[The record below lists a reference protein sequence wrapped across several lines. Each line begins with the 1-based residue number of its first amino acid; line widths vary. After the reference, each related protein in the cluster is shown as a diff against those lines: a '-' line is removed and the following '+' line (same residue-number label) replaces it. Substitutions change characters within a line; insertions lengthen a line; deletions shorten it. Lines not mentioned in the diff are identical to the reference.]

1 MIAEVLTRKV
11 AKPFKGLAD
20 YLNGKPGRVETS
32 FFLNTSFDAFDLNL
46 KEIKAFQTVAK
57 SEADKTYHFVISLR
71 EGEKLNDE
79 EIKRAV
85 NMHLKALGFEKHHA
99 LVTSHNDTAN
109 FHIHVAVNK
118 VCPETG
124 KTITPYKDYE
134 KLDQACVK
142 LEKIFGLQQDNRI
155 GQGTNKTTRLYDGR
169 QSFQEWVTELSPEI
183 MNRLEKSTT
192 WKEFH
197 TELAAYNLC
206 IRQRGAG
213 LVISDLEN
221 KLFMKASAVDR
232 KLSKQ
237 SLENLFGQYEQ
248 PDFKTLP
255 KPALM
260 YEGTPKNVEKN
271 SPLYTKFI
279 ETEKVKKQ
287 TRNQELALLY
297 ETHGK
302 RIIQLKDWYNTSKT
316 DLEKDWLLSKKE
328 RNKVLFSHRETMKKK
343 LEQYY
348 KDLERAKSQVIQK
361 TSPMGWN
368 TFVLSEAENFKL
380 DAINL
385 LRSKSKR
392 APFIKDNSISMKWGK
407 LIVPGFDQINRH
419 GEMIYNFGK
428 VQVRDVGDR
437 LSFFGDLSDNEGL
450 AKALKL
456 TSLKKGD
463 NLIVN
468 GSKDFKEKITESI
481 FIHKIDLKPK
491 NLRVQD
497 KGRRYD
503 QGR

>member
-11 AKPFKGLAD
+11 ARPFKGLAD
-20 YLNGKPGRVETS
+20 YLNGNKSRVETS

-46 KEIKAFQTVAK
+46 KEIKAFQTVAN

-71 EGEKLNDE
+71 EGERLNDE

-85 NMHLKALGFEKHHA
+85 NMHLKALGFENHHA
-99 LVTSHNDTAN
+99 LITAHNDTAN

-124 KTITPYKDYE
+124 KTISPYKDYE
-134 KLDQACVK
+134 KLDQTCTK

-155 GQGTNKTTRLYDGR
+155 GQGTNKKIRLYDGR
-169 QSFQEWVTELSPEI
+169 QSFQEWVSELSPEI

-197 TELAAYNLC
+197 NELAAYNLC

-213 LVISDLEN
+213 LVISDLEK

-237 SLENLFGQYEQ
+237 SLEILFGRYEQ

-255 KPALM
+255 KSVLR
-260 YEGTPKNVEKN
+260 YEGTPKNVKKN

-279 ETEKVKKQ
+279 EIEKTKKQ

-297 ETHGK
+297 ENHGQ
-302 RIIQLKDWYNTSKT
+302 RIITLKNWYNASKA
-316 DLEKDWLLSKKE
+316 DLEKDWFLTKKE
-328 RNKVLFSHRETMKKK
+328 RKKVLFSHRETMKKK
-343 LEQYY
+343 LEQFY
-348 KDLERAKSQVIQK
+348 KDLEREKSRVVQK
-361 TSPMGWN
+361 TSPTGWN
-368 TFVLSEAENFKL
+368 TFILSEAEHFRL
-380 DAINL
+380 DAINV
-385 LRSKSKR
+385 LRSKTKS
-392 APFIKDNSISMKWGK
+392 APFINDNSISMEWGK

-419 GEMIYNFGK
+419 GELIYNFGK

-437 LSFFGDLSDNEGL
+437 LSFFGDFSDQEGL

-456 TSLKKGD
+456 VALKKGD
-463 NLIVN
+463 SLFVN
-468 GSKDFKEKITESI
+468 GSKDFKEKMSASI
-481 FIHKIDLKPK
+481 FQNNIDIKPK
-491 NLRVQD
+491 SIRA
-497 KGRRYD
+497 
-503 QGR
+503 QGRGADLGR